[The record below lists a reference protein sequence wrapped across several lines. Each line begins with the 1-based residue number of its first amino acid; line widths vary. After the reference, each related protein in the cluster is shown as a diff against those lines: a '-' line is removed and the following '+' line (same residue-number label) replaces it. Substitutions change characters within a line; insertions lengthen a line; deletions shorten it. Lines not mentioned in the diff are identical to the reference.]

1 MKKNIV
7 LVYDNTV
14 NVDSCLK
21 DLVGLDNFS
30 NMIFLKKTFK
40 EHMIDCIKDSF
51 SISLFEINKK
61 DDLNKVCEQL
71 LQLSNNFIVLYIYSN
86 SVVFNS
92 DKFNILL
99 NKLLFSKENYS
110 LVSNLLNG
118 YIFFKLN
125 DFIKLSPKI
134 LQNTDNN
141 LNFPTI
147 DVGNCIRN
155 VNNTDDFLRY
165 ITKSLDTRF
174 FNNLSSSEFTITKSS
189 TNIKKIFAEYKYYW
203 LIPDEMKR
211 WFIMPYDYTE
221 ENGIASYTMEKI
233 NFTDVA
239 LLFVNNFLNLKEFD
253 DLLKLIFQFI
263 KERNEKKV
271 NSKLS
276 QSIFDDLYINKL
288 KKRIEDLKKLKQYE
302 IIENEIKFGTK
313 FKNIDEIVEKY
324 LKLLNKITSRNNI
337 KKELVIGHGDLC
349 FSNILYHKSL
359 KMLKLIDVKGA
370 INEEEL
376 YTNYYYDFAKLSHSI
391 CGRYDFFNSNQYQ
404 ILLNNN
410 SKFELS
416 INFNNKPYIQVFKK
430 YLNELGIDFNLVRI
444 LEASLFLSM
453 LPLHID
459 YPQKVFGF
467 ILNAINILDEVENE

>member
-174 FNNLSSSEFTITKSS
+174 LRH
-189 TNIKKIFAEYKYYW
+189 
-203 LIPDEMKR
+203 M
-211 WFIMPYDYTE
+211 
-221 ENGIASYTMEKI
+221 
-233 NFTDVA
+233 
-239 LLFVNNFLNLKEFD
+239 
-253 DLLKLIFQFI
+253 
-263 KERNEKKV
+263 
-271 NSKLS
+271 
-276 QSIFDDLYINKL
+276 
-288 KKRIEDLKKLKQYE
+288 
-302 IIENEIKFGTK
+302 
-313 FKNIDEIVEKY
+313 
-324 LKLLNKITSRNNI
+324 
-337 KKELVIGHGDLC
+337 
-349 FSNILYHKSL
+349 
-359 KMLKLIDVKGA
+359 
-370 INEEEL
+370 
-376 YTNYYYDFAKLSHSI
+376 
-391 CGRYDFFNSNQYQ
+391 
-404 ILLNNN
+404 
-410 SKFELS
+410 
-416 INFNNKPYIQVFKK
+416 
-430 YLNELGIDFNLVRI
+430 
-444 LEASLFLSM
+444 
-453 LPLHID
+453 
-459 YPQKVFGF
+459 
-467 ILNAINILDEVENE
+467 